1 MDTIE
6 VVTRRKWIAFYTFL
20 ILDFLQIL
28 LVSVLYLDELNN
40 PFIVGI
46 DFTRFDP
53 GASLTLLVGISLLQL
68 FLVYYMAIAMQRSP
82 DLLRLYPDYE
92 SPDEWVCQYSRNEIV
107 EWTHETAKM
116 SGVTVNRI
124 YLMKSPLPN
133 AFTFSLPFMGSIIAV
148 HSNILDV
155 LQPEEVK
162 AIVAHEV
169 GHIKNR
175 DSIIQ
180 ILARMPAFFIDTI
193 YIYVYV
199 RIALGISNA
208 LFVYGDVMLAGI
220 RVLVLLAFFG
230 LSRFLAAV
238 SAFLMQKASREAE
251 LLSDY
256 HAAEIIGAEQTING
270 LIRLGQRTEAVSVLI
285 GEIQWLE
292 SLNPERSGA
301 VTKKELI
308 RMIEQYPLDGIDEAN
323 AREMAPWVFLATRL
337 KHMREVYGVDLS
349 DQQIKAAIKPAMDF
363 LEDKRPEK
371 EEQPQEEEDQTPKT
385 IDWRSVD
392 YDGDRRLSNDEL
404 RDLLELLRTNPKKL
418 MFDSE
423 VGKNLMA
430 LSHPD
435 FRRRVLTIA
444 DSFGL

>member
-1 MDTIE
+1 VDTIE
-6 VVTRRKWIAFYTFL
+6 EVTKRKWLALYAFL
-20 ILDFLQIL
+20 IMDFLQIL
-28 LVSVLYLDELNN
+28 FVSVLYLNELN
-40 PFIVGI
+40 PFVVGI
-46 DFTRFDP
+46 DFSRFEP
-53 GASLTLLVGISLLQL
+53 VASLTLLVGISLLQL
-68 FLVYYMAIAMQRSP
+68 FLVYYMAVAMQRSP
-82 DLLRLYPDYE
+82 DLLRLYPE
-92 SPDEWVCQYSRNEIV
+92 FNEQEEWICQYSRDEIV
-107 EWTHETAKM
+107 DWTLDAAKR
-116 SGVTVNRI
+116 SGVSVSRI

-133 AFTFSLPFMGSIIAV
+133 AFTFSLPLMGSIIAV

-155 LQPEEVK
+155 LQPDEVK
-162 AIVAHEV
+162 AIIAHEV

-199 RIALGISNA
+199 RIALGVSNA
-208 LFVYGDVMLAGI
+208 LFVYGDVVMAGI
-220 RVLVLLAFFG
+220 RVLVLVAFFG

-238 SAFLMQKASREAE
+238 SAFLMRKASREAE

-256 HAAEIIGAEQTING
+256 HAAEVIGAEQTING
-270 LIRLGQRTEAVSVLI
+270 LIRLGQRTEAISVLI
-285 GEIQWLE
+285 TEIRWLE

-301 VTKKELI
+301 VTQKELI

-349 DQQIKAAIKPAMDF
+349 DPQIKAAIEPAMAF

-371 EEQPQEEEDQTPKT
+371 EEPSKEEDKTPKT
-385 IDWRSVD
+385 IDWRAVD
-392 YDGDRRLSNDEL
+392 YNGDRRLSNNEL
-404 RDLLELLRTNPKKL
+404 KDLLELLRTNPTKL

-423 VGKNLMA
+423 VGRNLMS

-444 DSFGL
+444 DAFGL

>member
-1 MDTIE
+1 VDTIE
-6 VVTRRKWIAFYTFL
+6 VVTKRKWMALYAFL
-20 ILDFLQIL
+20 IMDVLQIL
-28 LVSVLYLDELNN
+28 FVSILYLDELN
-40 PFIVGI
+40 PLVVGI
-46 DFTRFDP
+46 DFSRFNP
-53 GASLTLLVGISLLQL
+53 AASLALFIGIGLLQL

-82 DLLRLYPDYE
+82 DLLRLYPEYKKPE
-92 SPDEWVCQYSRNEIV
+92 EWVCQFSRDEIV
-107 EWTHETAKM
+107 NWTLETAKL
-116 SGVTVNRI
+116 SGVSVSRI

-133 AFTFSLPFMGSIIAV
+133 AFTFSLPLMGSIIAV

-155 LQPEEVK
+155 LQPDEVK
-162 AIVAHEV
+162 AIIAHEV

-199 RIALGISNA
+199 RIALGVSNA
-208 LFVYGDVMLAGI
+208 LFVYSDFILAGI
-220 RVLVLLAFFG
+220 RVLALLAFFG

-238 SAFLMQKASREAE
+238 SAYLMQKGSREAE

-256 HAAEIIGAEQTING
+256 HAAEVIGAEQTING
-270 LIRLGQRTEAVSVLI
+270 LIRLGQRTEAISVLI
-285 GEIQWLE
+285 EEIRWLE

-301 VTKKELI
+301 VTQKELV

-323 AREMAPWVFLATRL
+323 ARELAPWVFLATRL
-337 KHMREVYGVDLS
+337 KHMREVYGVAFS
-349 DQQIKAAIKPAMDF
+349 DEQIKTAIEPAMDF

-371 EEQPQEEEDQTPKT
+371 EEPSKEEDKTPKT

-404 RDLLELLRTNPKKL
+404 KDLLALLRTNPKKL

-444 DSFGL
+444 DAFGL

>member
-6 VVTRRKWIAFYTFL
+6 VVTKRKWMALYAFL
-20 ILDFLQIL
+20 IMDVLQIL
-28 LVSVLYLDELNN
+28 FVSILYLDEEN
-40 PFIVGI
+40 PLVVGI
-46 DFTRFDP
+46 DFSRSNP
-53 GASLTLLVGISLLQL
+53 AASFSLFIGIGLLQL

-82 DLLRLYPDYE
+82 DLLRLYPDYKAPE
-92 SPDEWVCQYSRNEIV
+92 VWMCQYSRDEIV
-107 EWTHETAKM
+107 DWTVEIANK
-116 SGVTVNRI
+116 SGVSVSRVF
-124 YLMKSPLPN
+124 LMKSPVPN
-133 AFTFSLPFMGSIIAV
+133 AFTFSLPLMGSIIAV
-148 HSNILDV
+148 HSNILDL

-162 AIVAHEV
+162 AIIAHEV

-199 RIALGISNA
+199 RIALGVSNA
-208 LFVYGDVMLAGI
+208 LFVDGNVILGGI
-220 RVLVLLAFFG
+220 RALALLAFFG

-238 SAFLMQKASREAE
+238 SAYLMQKGSREAE

-256 HAAEIIGAEQTING
+256 HAAEVIGAEQTING
-270 LIRLGQRTEAVSVLI
+270 LIRLGQRTEVISVLI

-301 VTKKELI
+301 VTQKELL

-323 AREMAPWVFLATRL
+323 ARELAPWVFLATRL
-337 KHMREVYGVDLS
+337 KHMREVYGVALS
-349 DQQIKAAIKPAMDF
+349 DQQIKTAIEPAMSF

-371 EEQPQEEEDQTPKT
+371 EEPSKEEDETPKT
-385 IDWRSVD
+385 VDWRTVD

-404 RDLLELLRTNPKKL
+404 KDLLELLRTNPTKL

-444 DSFGL
+444 DAFGL

>member
-6 VVTRRKWIAFYTFL
+6 VVTKRKWMALYAFL
-20 ILDFLQIL
+20 IMDFLQIL
-28 LVSVLYLDELNN
+28 FVSILYLDELN
-40 PFIVGI
+40 PLVVGI
-46 DFTRFDP
+46 NFSRFNP
-53 GASLTLLVGISLLQL
+53 AASLALFIGIGLLQL

-82 DLLRLYPDYE
+82 DLLRLYPEYKKPE
-92 SPDEWVCQYSRNEIV
+92 EWVCQFSRDEIV
-107 EWTHETAKM
+107 NWTLETAKL
-116 SGVTVNRI
+116 SGVSVSRI

-133 AFTFSLPFMGSIIAV
+133 AFTFSLPLMGSIIAV

-155 LQPEEVK
+155 LQPDEVK
-162 AIVAHEV
+162 AIIAHEV

-199 RIALGISNA
+199 RIALGVSNA
-208 LFVYGDVMLAGI
+208 LFVYSDFILAGI
-220 RVLVLLAFFG
+220 RVLALLAFFG

-238 SAFLMQKASREAE
+238 SAYLMQKGSREAE

-256 HAAEIIGAEQTING
+256 HAAEVIGAEQTING
-270 LIRLGQRTEAVSVLI
+270 LIRLGQRTEAISVLI
-285 GEIQWLE
+285 EEIRWLE

-301 VTKKELI
+301 VTQKELV

-323 AREMAPWVFLATRL
+323 ARELAPWVFLATRL
-337 KHMREVYGVDLS
+337 KHMREVYGVAFS
-349 DQQIKAAIKPAMDF
+349 DEQIKTAIEPAMDF

-371 EEQPQEEEDQTPKT
+371 EEPSKEEDKTPKT

-404 RDLLELLRTNPKKL
+404 KDLLALLRTNPKKL

-444 DSFGL
+444 DAFGL

>member
-6 VVTRRKWIAFYTFL
+6 EVTKRKWMALYAFL
-20 ILDFLQIL
+20 IMDFLQIL
-28 LVSVLYLDELNN
+28 LVSVLYLDERNN
-40 PFIVGI
+40 PFVVGI
-46 DFTRFDP
+46 DFSRFEP
-53 GASLTLLVGISLLQL
+53 SASLTLFIGISLLQL
-68 FLVYYMAIAMQRSP
+68 FLVYYVAIAMQRDP
-82 DLLRLYPDYE
+82 DLVLLYPNYKE
-92 SPDEWVCQYSRNEIV
+92 TDECACRFSRDEIV
-107 EWTHETAKM
+107 NWTLETAKM
-116 SGVTVNRI
+116 SGVSVSRI

-133 AFTFSLPFMGSIIAV
+133 AFTFSLPLMGPIIVV

-155 LQPEEVK
+155 LEPEEVK
-162 AIVAHEV
+162 AIIAHEV

-199 RIALGISNA
+199 RIALAVSDS
-208 LFVYGDVMLAGI
+208 LFVTGDVILAGI

-230 LSRFLAAV
+230 LSRLLAVV
-238 SAFLMQKASREAE
+238 SMFLMQIGSREAE

-256 HAAEIIGAEQTING
+256 HAAEAIGAEHTING
-270 LIRLGQRTEAVSVLI
+270 LIRLGQRSEAISVLI
-285 GEIQWLE
+285 DEIRWLE
-292 SLNPERSGA
+292 SLNPERAGV
-301 VTKKELI
+301 VTRKELV

-323 AREMAPWVFLATRL
+323 ARHMAPWVFLATRL

-349 DQQIKAAIKPAMDF
+349 DQQIKSAIEPAMAF
-363 LEDKRPEK
+363 LEEKRPEK
-371 EEQPQEEEDQTPKT
+371 EETAEEEDKTPKT

-404 RDLLELLRTNPKKL
+404 KDLLELLRTNPKKL

-444 DSFGL
+444 DAFGL

>member
-1 MDTIE
+1 VDTIE
-6 VVTRRKWIAFYTFL
+6 VVTKRKWMALYAFL
-20 ILDFLQIL
+20 IMDFLQIL
-28 LVSVLYLDELNN
+28 FVSILYLDELN
-40 PFIVGI
+40 PLVVGI
-46 DFTRFDP
+46 NFSRFNP
-53 GASLTLLVGISLLQL
+53 AASLALFIGIGLLQL

-82 DLLRLYPDYE
+82 DLLRLYPEYKKPE
-92 SPDEWVCQYSRNEIV
+92 EWVCQFSRDEIV
-107 EWTHETAKM
+107 NWTLETAKL
-116 SGVTVNRI
+116 SGVSVSRI

-133 AFTFSLPFMGSIIAV
+133 AFTFSLPLMGSIIAV

-155 LQPEEVK
+155 LQPDEVK
-162 AIVAHEV
+162 AIIAHEV

-199 RIALGISNA
+199 RIALGVSNA
-208 LFVYGDVMLAGI
+208 LFVYSDFILAGI
-220 RVLVLLAFFG
+220 RVLALLAFFG

-238 SAFLMQKASREAE
+238 SAYLMQKGSREAE

-256 HAAEIIGAEQTING
+256 HAAEVIGAEQTING
-270 LIRLGQRTEAVSVLI
+270 LIRLGQRTEAISVLI
-285 GEIQWLE
+285 EEIRWLE

-301 VTKKELI
+301 VTQKELV

-323 AREMAPWVFLATRL
+323 ARELAPWVFLATRL
-337 KHMREVYGVDLS
+337 KHMREVYGVAFS
-349 DQQIKAAIKPAMDF
+349 DEQIKTAIEPAMDF

-371 EEQPQEEEDQTPKT
+371 EEPSKEEDKTPKT

-404 RDLLELLRTNPKKL
+404 KDLLALLRTNPKKL

-444 DSFGL
+444 DAFGL

>member
-6 VVTRRKWIAFYTFL
+6 EVTKRKWLALYAFL
-20 ILDFLQIL
+20 IMDFLQIL
-28 LVSVLYLDELNN
+28 FVSVLYLNELN
-40 PFIVGI
+40 PFVVGI
-46 DFTRFDP
+46 DFSRFEP
-53 GASLTLLVGISLLQL
+53 VASLTLLVGISLLQL
-68 FLVYYMAIAMQRSP
+68 FLVYYMAVAMQRSP
-82 DLLRLYPDYE
+82 DLLRLYPE
-92 SPDEWVCQYSRNEIV
+92 FNEQEEWICQYSRDEIV
-107 EWTHETAKM
+107 DWTLDAAKR
-116 SGVTVNRI
+116 SGVSVSRI

-133 AFTFSLPFMGSIIAV
+133 AFTFSLPLMGSIIAV

-155 LQPEEVK
+155 LQPDEVK
-162 AIVAHEV
+162 AIIAHEV

-199 RIALGISNA
+199 RIALGVSNA
-208 LFVYGDVMLAGI
+208 LFVYGDVVMAGI
-220 RVLVLLAFFG
+220 RVLVLVAFFG

-238 SAFLMQKASREAE
+238 SAFLMRKASREAE

-256 HAAEIIGAEQTING
+256 HAAEVIGAEQTING
-270 LIRLGQRTEAVSVLI
+270 LIRLGQRTEAISVLI
-285 GEIQWLE
+285 TEIRWLE

-301 VTKKELI
+301 VTQKELI

-349 DQQIKAAIKPAMDF
+349 DPQIKAAIEPAMAF

-371 EEQPQEEEDQTPKT
+371 EEPSKEEDKTPKT
-385 IDWRSVD
+385 IDWRAVD
-392 YDGDRRLSNDEL
+392 YNGDRRLSNNEL
-404 RDLLELLRTNPKKL
+404 KDLLELLRTNPTKL

-423 VGKNLMA
+423 VGRNLMS

-444 DSFGL
+444 DAFGL